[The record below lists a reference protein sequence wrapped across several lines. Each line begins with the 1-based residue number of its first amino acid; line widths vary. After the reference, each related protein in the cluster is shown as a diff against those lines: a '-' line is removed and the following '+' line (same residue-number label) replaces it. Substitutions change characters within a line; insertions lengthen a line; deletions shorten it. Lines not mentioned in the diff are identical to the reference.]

1 MRKTLQFL
9 LIVIIVIAIW
19 AGILFL
25 LSSENLNWRI
35 STLLAEI
42 QYAINPP
49 EQAVFVPVSQPVSS
63 PTAPVIVIPTP
74 TATIALH
81 TPTSEAE
88 QPSAPSIPAPTATL
102 IPTPLPAR
110 ASLDG
115 VLHQFQMWNNCGPAN
130 LAMALSYWGWKGDQ
144 RATASFLKPNDRDKN
159 VMPYEMEAFVEQEA
173 GLEASVRAAGDL
185 AMIKALVSA
194 GFPVIVEKGF
204 EGEGFDGWMGHYQV
218 ITGYDDGGSASSLA
232 MTSDAGQFTAQ
243 DSYKGPD
250 FMVPYDSF
258 QSDWR
263 AFNNTYM
270 VIYPL
275 ERRQQ
280 VLDILGFQAYDNYNH
295 RSALQK
301 AEMETAQLSGRDLF
315 FSLFNQGTSLVAIQ
329 DYSAAATAYDAAFAN
344 YGALADEV
352 RPWRMMWY
360 QTGPYFA
367 YYFTGRYQD
376 VINLAT
382 QTLEGMSEP
391 ILEESFYWRA
401 RAYLAIGEAE
411 SAQED
416 LETCLKAHPGFD
428 PCIQELLK
436 MGIEP
441 PE

>member
-9 LIVIIVIAIW
+9 LIVIIVIGIW

-25 LSSENLNWRI
+25 LSSESLNWRI

-42 QYAINPP
+42 QYALKPP
-49 EQAVFVPVSQPVSS
+49 EQAVFVPVSQPTSS
-63 PTAPVIVIPTP
+63 PTALEVVIPTP
-74 TATIALH
+74 TATIVLN
-81 TPTSEAE
+81 TPTPETE
-88 QPSAPSIPAPTATL
+88 QTSVPTHPAPTATL
-102 IPTPLPAR
+102 IPTPLPVK
-110 ASLDG
+110 ASLEG

-144 RATASFLKPNDRDKN
+144 RDTAAFLKPNARDKN
-159 VMPYEMEAFVEQEA
+159 VMPYEMETFVEQEA
-173 GLEASVRAAGDL
+173 GLEASVRVGGDL
-185 AMIKALVSA
+185 TMIKALVSA

-204 EGEGFDGWMGHYQV
+204 EGVGFDGWMGHYQV
-218 ITGYDDGGSASSLA
+218 VTGYDDGIGK
-232 MTSDAGQFTAQ
+232 FTIQ

-250 FMVPYDSF
+250 ILVPYDSF
-258 QSDWR
+258 LSDWR
-263 AFNNTYM
+263 AFNDTYL

-280 VLDILGFQAYDNYNH
+280 VLDILGLQAYDNFNH

-301 AEMETAQLSGRDLF
+301 AEMETIRLSGRDLF
-315 FSLFNQGTSLVAIQ
+315 FSLFNQGTNLVAVQ
-329 DYSAAATAYDAAFAN
+329 DYSAAAAAYDAAFAN
-344 YGALADEV
+344 YGELPDEV

-382 QTLEGMSEP
+382 QTLDGMSEP

-411 SAQED
+411 MAQRD
-416 LETCLKAHPGFD
+416 LETCLDAHPGFE

-441 PE
+441 PK